1 MGYRISDRAAAR
13 ALASAP
19 VVGSLA
25 LMVAND
31 HFLKGSGLLPGLVTG
46 KLSDFA
52 FLFFA
57 PIVLAALTRARRSAA
72 LLGCYAAPTGLFVAI
87 NVSADASAWFAATM
101 SRLYP
106 MVLWPDAEDLV
117 ALVSTPLSW
126 WYLSRQTHVEAQPR
140 KLPSR
145 LVTVAAALACLATS
159 PVRPPTHRAI
169 YLSWE
174 EFRTTAVRVLP
185 PKPIGKRGKLLI
197 AHEHLFVSEPGQG
210 VHVFDDRDPEKPV
223 PLFFIRIPGNI
234 DIAVRDN
241 LLYAD
246 SAVDL
251 LTFELR
257 LEERTAKLIGRLEN
271 QFDYDPYQSLEE
283 REFVRIEN
291 LSPSRGVVVR
301 LEPIAQGEKQ

>member
-1 MGYRISDRAAAR
+1 MGYRIRDRAAAR
-13 ALASAP
+13 ALVSAP
-19 VVGSLA
+19 VVGSIA
-25 LMVAND
+25 LMVTND
-31 HFLKGSGLLPGLVTG
+31 HFLKGSGLFPGLVTG

-57 PIVLAALTRARRSAA
+57 PIVLAALTRARSVAA

-106 MVLWPDAEDLV
+106 MVLWPDVEDLV
-117 ALVSTPLSW
+117 ALASAPLSW
-126 WYLSRQTHVEAQPR
+126 WYLSRQTHVEGRPR
-140 KLPSR
+140 AFPSR

-169 YLSWE
+169 YMSWE

-185 PKPIGKRGKLLI
+185 PKPIGKRGKLLV
-197 AHEHLFVSEPGQG
+197 ADDHLFVSEPGQG
-210 VHVFDDRDPEKPV
+210 VHVFDDRDPENPV

-234 DIAVRDN
+234 DTAVRDN

-257 LEERTAKLIGRLEN
+257 LEEKTAKLVGRLED
-271 QFDYDPYQSLEE
+271 QFRYDPYQTLEE
-283 REFVRIEN
+283 AQLVSVEN
-291 LSPSRGVVVR
+291 LDRSRGVVVR
-301 LEPIAQGEKQ
+301 LEPIAPGENQ